1 MRRRWSRARRFLKWT
16 GLAVCLV
23 LLAAWVLSI
32 RWTLNYASG
41 QRACSI
47 SIGCLELTNVSVS
60 DARHGWLVFRHPK
73 QGLVYWPRTVS
84 AGWGRSIMIPLWL
97 LIVPILIPTAV
108 LWWRDRR
115 PPPGH
120 CQTCGYDLI
129 GNVTGVCPECGE
141 PI

>member
-1 MRRRWSRARRFLKWT
+1 M
-16 GLAVCLV
+16 V